1 MPMIQHIVD
10 RLKLCEYVDK
20 IVVATSDEISDDILA
35 EYNTQMADFNAKQY
49 QRDRQPE
56 YPDLK
61 SQLDMLYHD
70 IKDNKLDSGTW
81 IAAVEAIKTKYPK
94 S

>member
-1 MPMIQHIVD
+1 MPRPTD
-10 RLKLCEYVDK
+10 
-20 IVVATSDEISDDILA
+20 DDILA
-35 EYNTQMADFNAKQY
+35 EYNTQMADYNSRQY